1 MARLS
6 YFINVGIQ
14 QAPVGV
20 TRLGFGTPF
29 IFAYVDPTLMPEFT
43 RSYSG
48 ETILDD
54 LVDEGFDTSHP
65 VYLMASALTAH
76 DLKPVR
82 IIVGRRQSPP
92 VQVTNL
98 SILTDDTTKTI
109 KVTARYGG
117 ETETYEVTGLGTGLT
132 AMATALAADIN
143 GGIFGVANKVTATP
157 DTPATGD
164 VQVTQGSS
172 PDAGQL
178 FYYDDLDYIDI
189 YDATPA
195 PTSPQTIAAD
205 LSDVRT
211 DEVTGS
217 DDWYWLVM
225 DSSSEAE
232 NLAIADALESLKKIG
247 SLQSQDSLILAGT
260 AGNLFD
266 DLFVAKRAAV
276 TAIWSRYG
284 MDQYPGCRIV
294 SYAAPQDVGTYQIA
308 WKDMPGLTADTRTKD
323 AGLDQIRAYYGNI
336 YVGVRNITN
345 PTWGGRTPD
354 GKWAVS
360 RQNVHWLEEN
370 IAANVADYFR
380 ANPTIPYHKV
390 SGKVF
395 YNGQWED
402 GSEAGEGI
410 AQAVRKA
417 YEELAGRANGVVLA
431 EFSYSYPPAKYQTQV
446 DIDNHIFRGFRFRGK
461 LTGSVAE
468 TEIRG
473 FLAT

>member
-1 MARLS
+1 MPELR

-14 QAPVGV
+14 QAPTGI
-20 TRLGFGTPF
+20 TRLGFGIPL
-29 IFAYVDPTLMPEFT
+29 IFAYVDPTLMPELT
-43 RSYSG
+43 KSYSG

-54 LVDEGFDTSHP
+54 LIDEGFDTFHP
-65 VYLMASALTAH
+65 VCLMASALTAH

-98 SILTDDTTKTI
+98 TILTDDTTKTI
-109 KVTARYGG
+109 KVTVRYGG
-117 ETETYEVTGLGTGLT
+117 ETESYPLVGTGGGVS
-132 AMATALAADIN
+132 AMATGLASLIN
-143 GGIFGVANKVTATP
+143 GGTFGTANLITATP
-157 DTPATGD
+157 NTPLTGD
-164 VQVTQGSS
+164 VQITQGSA
-172 PDAGQL
+172 PDIGQI
-178 FYYDDLDYIDI
+178 FYYDDLDYIEI

-195 PTSPQTIAAD
+195 PISPQTIAAD
-205 LSDVRT
+205 LSDIRT
-211 DEVTGS
+211 DEVTGR
-217 DDWYWLVM
+217 DDWYWLTM

-232 NLAIADALESLKKIG
+232 NLAIAAALESLKKTG
-247 SLQSQDSLILAGT
+247 SLQSQDSGIPAGT
-260 AGNLFD
+260 TGNLFE
-266 DLFVAKRAAV
+266 DLAADKRAAV

-284 MDQYPGCRIV
+284 MDQYPACRIV

-308 WKDMPGLTADTRTKD
+308 WKDMPGLTADTRIKD
-323 AGLDQIRAYYGNI
+323 ADLDQIRTYYGNI
-336 YVGVRNITN
+336 YVGVRNVAN

-354 GKWAVS
+354 GRWVVS

-402 GSEAGEGI
+402 GNEAGEGI
-410 AQAVRKA
+410 AQAVQKA
-417 YEELAGRANGVVLA
+417 YEDLAARANGVVLA
-431 EFSYSYPPAKYQTQV
+431 EFSYSYPPAKYQTQS
-446 DIDNHIFRGFRFRGK
+446 DIDDHIFRGFKFTGK

-473 FLAT
+473 YLAT